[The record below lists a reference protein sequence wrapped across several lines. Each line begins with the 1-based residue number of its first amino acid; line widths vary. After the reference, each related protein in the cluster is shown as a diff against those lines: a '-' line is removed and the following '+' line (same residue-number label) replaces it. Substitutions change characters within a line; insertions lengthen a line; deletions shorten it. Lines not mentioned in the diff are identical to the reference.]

1 MRLIS
6 AALATL
12 ERSDRDASPRFSN
25 RDPPRPPDQPPHRPT
40 NPVPRSTTTFRGV
53 SRLVS
58 VLLRFAAELGFA
70 FPHLTGL
77 FTPVAAFCRDPRFRA
92 LHFMGLFTPVAAAPH
107 PRFAW
112 ARTVYPRCHATPSPP
127 SPPFCRGR
135 WVCRSRYFAKCLD
148 SPRRNNRPR
157 RSRHPRNA
165 PVGVRPALSL
175 GARTILSPCAKC
187 PRSVLAAS
195 LWRGNRRSPRE
206 AQTTPVSRL
215 AVRGIVQ
222 ASKERGDARQ
232 RRKTERGSFL
242 GQPRWTGET
251 PRSVLGGFAACVAP
265 TSRGESVESAKHT
278 STARRTHHKPRPAP
292 DGAKREQLLGR
303 ARHEPIGRGGGKS
316 PKPPLER
323 ARHNANAAK
332 GNTAEPS
339 LGRRAAHFNANAAA
353 PRRGATHNSATELG
367 LFSHKPLGAG
377 ERNWRGVWKGDNATP
392 NAAAPRPMGQR
403 PSWDEHGDASR
414 TMPHRAR
421 RGGG

>member
-1 MRLIS
+1 M
-6 AALATL
+6 
-12 ERSDRDASPRFSN
+12 
-25 RDPPRPPDQPPHRPT
+25 
-40 NPVPRSTTTFRGV
+40 GV
-53 SRLVS
+53 
-58 VLLRFAAELGFA
+58 
-70 FPHLTGL
+70 
-77 FTPVAAFCRDPRFRA
+77 FTPVAAPPRRIRA
-92 LHFMGLFTPVAAAPH
+92 SLGPARFTRVATQRQVPPA
-107 PRFAW
+107 PRFA
-112 ARTVYPRCHATPSPP
+112 AEPAFANATYRDMSRRIETAAQTTPTAPPRVPLSSVVVSRKRPHRGERFSPSGEN
-127 SPPFCRGR
+127 S
-135 WVCRSRYFAKCLD
+135 RSR
-148 SPRRNNRPR
+148 RRR
-157 RSRHPRNA
+157 
-165 PVGVRPALSL
+165 
-175 GARTILSPCAKC
+175 
-187 PRSVLAAS
+187 
-195 LWRGNRRSPRE
+195 PRE

-339 LGRRAAHFNANAAA
+339 LGRRTAHLNANAAA
-353 PRRGATHNSATELG
+353 PRPRATAIQ
-367 LFSHKPLGAG
+367 P
-377 ERNWRGVWKGDNATP
+377 
-392 NAAAPRPMGQR
+392 
-403 PSWDEHGDASR
+403 PSWDEHR
-414 TMPHRAR
+414 TRSWAR
-421 RGGG
+421 GRGK